1 MSYSYLSY
9 KFVTSVNM
17 YSFVYFFDAAIQPSS
32 CVQLK
37 RLPEEIANNEC
48 GDDEMSVKVGSPDV
62 QMMCI
67 LAQGNLNNLDW
78 KSSQRRSVEPQFGV
92 V

>member
-1 MSYSYLSY
+1 MCVCVFAQNWDSELWMSYSYLSY

-48 GDDEMSVKVGSPDV
+48 GDDEM
-62 QMMCI
+62 C
-67 LAQGNLNNLDW
+67 
-78 KSSQRRSVEPQFGV
+78 R
-92 V
+92 